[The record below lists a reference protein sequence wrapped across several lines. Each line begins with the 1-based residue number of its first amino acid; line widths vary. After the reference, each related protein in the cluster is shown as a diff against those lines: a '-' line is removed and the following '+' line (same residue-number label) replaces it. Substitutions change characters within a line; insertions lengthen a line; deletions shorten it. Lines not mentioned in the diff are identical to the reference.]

1 MGGADGL
8 SGSVGSILGIS
19 PSTIAGVIET
29 LEASG
34 VDISGMLNSVGHRPT
49 GAATAAPTAKIDA
62 VHNGTG

>member
-1 MGGADGL
+1 M
-8 SGSVGSILGIS
+8 
-19 PSTIAGVIET
+19 IET

-49 GAATAAPTAKIDA
+49 GAAPVSAAPTAKIDA